1 MARPRSKIDITCQ
14 NPKCCYYLIED
25 GKDIVK
31 RGKNR
36 AGHQQYFCNHCKSWF
51 VETANTPLYHK
62 HLPLSEIILIC
73 KLLVEKLG
81 IRGIERATGHHR
93 DTICQLLGDLAIHA
107 EAMTQFLSKNVKLT
121 PFEVDELWSTVKKN
135 KRKLSPEAQEQIM
148 KVTSGSI
155 PV

>member
-14 NPKCCYYLIED
+14 NPKCSHYLKED

-36 AGHQQYFCNHCKSWF
+36 AGHQQYFCNHCNKWF

-62 HLPLSEIILIC
+62 HLSLSEIILIC

-107 EAMTQFLSKNVKLT
+107 EAMTQFLLKDVELST
-121 PFEVDELWSTVKKN
+121 FEVDELWSTVKKN

-148 KVTSGSI
+148 RVTSGSI
-155 PV
+155 HV

>member
-1 MARPRSKIDITCQ
+1 MARPRSQIDITCQ
-14 NPKCCYYLIED
+14 NPECCNYLKED

-36 AGHQQYFCNHCKSWF
+36 AGHQQYFCKHCNTWF
-51 VETANTPLYHK
+51 VETANTPMFHK
-62 HLPLSEIILIC
+62 HLSIDENTRIC

-93 DTICQLLGDLAIHA
+93 DTISNLLEDFALHA
-107 EAMTQFLSKNVKLT
+107 EALTQFLLKDVELT
-121 PFEVDELWSTVKKN
+121 PFEVDELWSTIKKN
-135 KRKLSPEAQEQIM
+135 KRKLSPEAQVQIM

>member
-1 MARPRSKIDITCQ
+1 MARPRSENYMTCQ
-14 NPKCCYYLIED
+14 IPTCQYFLKEE
-25 GKDIVK
+25 GKDIIK

-36 AGHQQYFCNHCKSWF
+36 AGHQQYYCKHCKSWF

-62 HLPLSEIILIC
+62 HLSLDEILLIC

-81 IRGIERATGHHR
+81 IRAIERVTGHHR
-93 DTICQLLGDLAIHA
+93 DTISQLLEDLALHA
-107 EAMTQFLSKNVKLT
+107 ESMTEYFLKDVKLT

-135 KRKLSPEAQEQIM
+135 KRELSPKALEQIM

>member
-1 MARPRSKIDITCQ
+1 
-14 NPKCCYYLIED
+14 
-25 GKDIVK
+25 
-31 RGKNR
+31 
-36 AGHQQYFCNHCKSWF
+36 

-62 HLPLSEIILIC
+62 HLSLSEIILIC

-93 DTICQLLGDLAIHA
+93 DTICQLLEDLAIHA
-107 EAMTQFLSKNVKLT
+107 ETITQFLLKDVKLST
-121 PFEVDELWSTVKKN
+121 FEVDELWSTVKKN

>member
-1 MARPRSKIDITCQ
+1 
-14 NPKCCYYLIED
+14 
-25 GKDIVK
+25 
-31 RGKNR
+31 
-36 AGHQQYFCNHCKSWF
+36 

-62 HLPLSEIILIC
+62 HLSLAEIILIC

-93 DTICQLLGDLAIHA
+93 DTICKLLGDLAIHA
-107 EAMTQFLSKNVKLT
+107 EAMTQFLLKNVELS

>member
-1 MARPRSKIDITCQ
+1 MARPRSKINITCQ
-14 NPKCCYYLIED
+14 VPKCSYYLKDD

-36 AGHQQYFCNHCKSWF
+36 AGHQQFYCNHCNSWF

-62 HLPLSEIILIC
+62 HLRLDEIILIC

-93 DTICQLLGDLAIHA
+93 DTICQLLEDLAIHA
-107 EAMTQFLSKNVKLT
+107 ETITQFLLKDVELT
-121 PFEVDELWSTVKKN
+121 PIEVDELWSTIKKN
-135 KRKLSPEAQEQIM
+135 KRKLSPAAQAQIM
-148 KVTSGSI
+148 KVTSGFT

>member
-14 NPKCCYYLIED
+14 ISKCSYYLKED

-36 AGHQQYFCNHCKSWF
+36 AGHQQYFCKHCNSWF

-62 HLPLSEIILIC
+62 HLPLDEIILIC

-81 IRGIERATGHHR
+81 IRAIERATGHHR
-93 DTICQLLGDLAIHA
+93 DTICRLLEDFAIHA
-107 EAMTQFLSKNVKLT
+107 EVLTQFLLKDVELT

-135 KRKLSPEAQEQIM
+135 KRELSPEAQEQIM